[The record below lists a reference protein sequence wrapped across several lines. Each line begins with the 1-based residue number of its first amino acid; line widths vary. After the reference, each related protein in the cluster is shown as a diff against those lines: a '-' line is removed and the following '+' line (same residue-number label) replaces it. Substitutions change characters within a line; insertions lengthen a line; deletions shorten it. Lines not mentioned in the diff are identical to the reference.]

1 MTKNIKIGK
10 FTLES
15 LTTGM
20 YSDPRI
26 IFREYIQ
33 NSTDAIDEAIKYGLI
48 DYREEGRIDIILDK
62 QTRKLTITDNGTGIS
77 QFRVWNTLCDIG
89 SSGKDFSKQRGF
101 RGIGRLGGLSYAEKL
116 RFVTSE
122 KGEDKKSIITWDCA
136 KLKRM
141 LRPGDYENYDLMRVI
156 QEVTTIET
164 EEEEEEKHYF
174 SVELNKIEK
183 QFDILLDINNIR
195 SYLSQVAPVPFHA
208 QYFLFYHDIEIG
220 IKKQLEIINKPLEEY
235 YIYLNNDPNPVYK
248 SYKNY
253 VKAGKGEKEKR
264 DNIQEI
270 KYIKEFDDKG
280 NLVFWGWYGITNFY
294 GYIKDESIA
303 GIRVRK
309 NNIQIGNIRT
319 LDSFFSQSRFNKWF
333 IGEIYVYDKDIL
345 PNARRDDFEKNDAY
359 YSFKDKLEKYTKG
372 VLSKI
377 PPRYSAL
384 NSTTNKIEKKAKE
397 LKEIEEK
404 VINGITSEI
413 ERVQLHKKRDE
424 IQKELSKSKAD
435 LENVKSKISTK
446 IDSKIDEVLRKADEL
461 HEKSKKMENGIIDAD
476 YQIIKS
482 KALSGYS
489 KDVKKIVIKI
499 FEVIDR
505 ELDPCHAKKLE
516 MKIIDN
522 LQKKRKKSNEKNSIN
537 RTRL

>member
-33 NSTDAIDEAIKYGLI
+33 NSTDAIDDAIKYGLI
-48 DYREEGRIDIILDK
+48 ESREDGEIQIQIDK
-62 QTRKLTITDNGTGIS
+62 QARNLSITDNGTGIA
-77 QFRVWNTLCDIG
+77 QFKVWNTLCDIG
-89 SSGKDFSKQRGF
+89 SSDKDFSKQRGF
-101 RGIGRLGGLSYAEKL
+101 RGIGRLGGLSYAEEL
-116 RFVTSE
+116 RFVTSV
-122 KGEDKKSIITWDCA
+122 KGDDKKSIISWDCA
-136 KLKRM
+136 KLKKM
-141 LRPGDYENYDLMRVI
+141 LRPGNYENHDLTMVI
-156 QEVTTIET
+156 QEVAKIQI
-164 EEEEEEKHYF
+164 EEEKEDKHYF

-183 QFDILLDINNIR
+183 QFDILLDINDIR
-195 SYLSQVAPVPFHA
+195 NYLSQVAPVPFHA
-208 QYFLFYHDIEIG
+208 QYFVFYHDIEIG
-220 IKKQLEIINKPLEEY
+220 IKKQLEKINKPLEEY
-235 YIYLNNDPNPVYK
+235 YIYLNNDPNPIYK

-280 NLVFWGWYGITNFY
+280 NLIFWGWYGITNFY

-309 NNIQIGNIRT
+309 NNIQIGNIKT
-319 LDSFFSQSRFNKWF
+319 LDDFFSQSRFNKWF
-333 IGEIYVYDKDIL
+333 IGEIYVYDKNIL

-359 YSFKDKLEKYTKG
+359 AKFKIKLEKHTKEI
-372 VLSKI
+372 LSKI
-377 PPRYSAL
+377 PPMYSTL

-397 LKEIEEK
+397 LEDIEEK
-404 VINGITSEI
+404 VTNGITSEI

-424 IQKELSKSKAD
+424 IQKELSKSTSD
-435 LENVKSKISTK
+435 LENVKSKINTK
-446 IDSKIDEVLRKADEL
+446 IDSKIDEVLIKAGEL
-461 HEKSKKMENGIIDAD
+461 QVKSKELENGIIDAD
-476 YQIIKS
+476 YQILKS

-489 KDVKKIVIKI
+489 KDVKKIIIKI
-499 FEVIDR
+499 FEIIDR
-505 ELDPCHAKKLE
+505 ELDTENAKKLE
-516 MKIIDN
+516 MNIIDD
-522 LQKKRKKSNEKNSIN
+522 LQKKGKKEKK
-537 RTRL
+537 

>member
-1 MTKNIKIGK
+1 MNKNIKIGK

-33 NSTDAIDEAIKYGLI
+33 NSTDAIDDAIKFGLF
-48 DYREEGRIDIILDK
+48 DSREDGKIEIQLDN
-62 QTRKLTITDNGTGIS
+62 QTRNLSITDNGTGIP
-77 QFRVWNTLCDIG
+77 QFKVWNTLCNIG

-101 RGIGRLGGLSYAEKL
+101 RGIGRLGGLSYAEEL
-116 RFVTSE
+116 RFVTSV
-122 KGEDKKSIITWDCA
+122 KGEDKKSIISWDCA

-141 LRPGDYENYDLMRVI
+141 LRPGDYENHDLMMVI

-174 SVELNKIEK
+174 SVELNNIEK
-183 QFDILLDINNIR
+183 QFDILLDIKNIR

-208 QYFLFYHDIEIG
+208 QYFVFYHDIEIG
-220 IKKQLEIINKPLEEY
+220 IKRQLEIINKPLEEY
-235 YIYLNNDPNPVYK
+235 YIYLNNDPNPIYK

-270 KYIKEFDDKG
+270 KYIKEYDEKD
-280 NLVFWGWYGITNFY
+280 NLIFWGWYGITNFY
-294 GYIKDESIA
+294 GYIKDDSIA

-309 NNIQIGNIRT
+309 NNIQIGSIKT
-319 LDSFFSQSRFNKWF
+319 LDDFFSQSRFNKWF
-333 IGEIYVYDKDIL
+333 IGEIYVYDKNIL

-359 YSFKDKLEKYTKG
+359 AIFKIKLEKHTKEI
-372 VLSKI
+372 LSKI
-377 PPRYSAL
+377 PPMYSTL

-397 LKEIEEK
+397 LEDIEEK
-404 VINGITSEI
+404 VTNGITSEV
-413 ERVQLHKKRDE
+413 ERIQLHKKRDD
-424 IQKELSKSKAD
+424 IQKEISTSKLD
-435 LENVKSKISTK
+435 LENVKSRISTK

-461 HEKSKKMENGIIDAD
+461 HEKSKKLENGIIDAD
-476 YQIIKS
+476 YQILKS

-489 KDVKKIVIKI
+489 KEVKKIVIKI

-505 ELDPCHAKKLE
+505 ELDSVIAKKLE
-516 MKIIDN
+516 MNIIDD
-522 LQKKRKKSNEKNSIN
+522 LKKKGKKENK
-537 RTRL
+537 